1 MWVVGNDAVNAN
13 IEEIREEV
21 FAADI
26 SKGSAWTC
34 DLFTGGALEITV
46 GRHDVARKA
55 QWR

>member
-26 SKGSAWTC
+26 SKGSA
-34 DLFTGGALEITV
+34 
-46 GRHDVARKA
+46 
-55 QWR
+55 